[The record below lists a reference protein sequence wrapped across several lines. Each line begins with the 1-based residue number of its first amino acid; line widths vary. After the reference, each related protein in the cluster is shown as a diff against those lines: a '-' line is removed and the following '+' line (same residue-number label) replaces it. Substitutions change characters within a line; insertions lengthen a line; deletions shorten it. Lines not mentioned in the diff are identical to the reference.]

1 MTDPSSSVVLRCR
14 IPSPRSKKNGFDA
27 NPKTMSQPP
36 STMMLEAVAQ
46 GDIASVYAHLESG
59 VSVECK
65 DANGDSA
72 LANAAFNGHLDV
84 LKLLLGTQVPTRTLQ
99 QGRWRHGAD
108 VGGVTGRLDIVVQL
122 LRAGANVNAENKK
135 GYPGLYRQRQGSRR
149 AGQAAPRCRRRAKA
163 VNAHE
168 KTVLDQAREWQQL
181 EIIEVLEAWQ
191 TLDGCELIKRQFPEV
206 ASNFVSSSFV
216 SGNELA
222 ARLSPPMQRR
232 MAT

>member
-1 MTDPSSSVVLRCR
+1 
-14 IPSPRSKKNGFDA
+14 
-27 NPKTMSQPP
+27 
-36 STMMLEAVAQ
+36 MMLEAVAQ

-84 LKLLLGTQVPTRTLQ
+84 LKLLLAR
-99 QGRWRHGAD
+99 GANPNAANRVD
-108 VGGVTGRLDIVVQL
+108 GDTVLMWAASTGRLDIVVQL

-135 GYPGLYRQRQGSRR
+135 GYRALYRAAYKDHVELVKLLLV
-149 AGQAAPRCRRRAKA
+149 AGAEPKA